1 MVSMMKQIRIRDN
14 TQIPKSQ
21 FAEIP
26 ALTRKIC
33 DKTLEQLEREGIFVF
48 PELVRDADDLTK
60 DQMILQSVNDSYRS
74 SNVMGFLGLGD
85 ERLTITSRFA
95 SDEHDFFFQ
104 YLLEKV
110 LDFPNIV
117 NLETDA
123 NRNNRLFHLLLFLFP
138 LYLKQAMRKGLFK
151 TYIRNQ
157 YNDSNLKGVID
168 IPRHISKNTPF
179 IGNIA
184 YHQREY
190 SYDNALTE
198 LVRHTIEFIKRK
210 PYGNQLLVKVK
221 DEVQLIVDATQQY
234 ELYDRRKVIT
244 DNSHNPIRHAYY
256 REYRALQHLCLLIL
270 KNQEHNI
277 GAGSRQVYGI
287 LFDGAWLWEEY
298 ISKLVE
304 GMFYHPRN
312 KANEGAQ
319 WLFTQNGHSRSG
331 LIYPDFIGKDSQNRI
346 IADAKY
352 KPIRNINGDDYLQ
365 ILAYMLRFDA
375 KAGYYFYPEKEA
387 SGDIRLFLNS
397 GTTYEKNVIPRE
409 DFFVMKH
416 GLVIPDTAADYE
428 DFKAKMKQNETK
440 FQQILPFAGE

>member
-1 MVSMMKQIRIRDN
+1 MH
-14 TQIPKSQ
+14 
-21 FAEIP
+21 
-26 ALTRKIC
+26 KIC

-60 DQMILQSVNDSYRS
+60 DQMILQSVNDTYRS
-74 SNVMGFLGLGD
+74 SNVMGFLGLGG

-95 SDEHDFFFQ
+95 SEEHDFFFQ

-110 LDFPNIV
+110 LDFPNLV

-123 NRNNRLFHLLLFLFP
+123 NHNNRLFHLLLFLFP
-138 LYLKQAMRKGLFK
+138 LYLKQAIRKGLFK

-157 YNDSNLKGVID
+157 YNDSNVKGVID

-190 SYDNALTE
+190 SYDNVLTE

-210 PYGNQLLVKVK
+210 PYGNRLLVKVK
-221 DEVQLIVDATQQY
+221 DEVQLVVDATQSY
-234 ELYDRRKVIT
+234 ELYDRRKVIA
-244 DNSHNPIRHAYY
+244 DNSRNPIRHAYY

-270 KNQEHNI
+270 KNQQHNI
-277 GAGSRQVYGI
+277 GSGSRQIYGI

-298 ISKLVE
+298 VNSLV
-304 GMFYHPRN
+304 GDIFYHPMN
-312 KANEGAQ
+312 KSGKGAQ
-319 WLFTQNGHSRSG
+319 RLFSGNNG
-331 LIYPDFIGKDSQNRI
+331 LIYPDFIGKDAQHRI

-352 KPIRNINGDDYLQ
+352 KPIRNISGDDYLQ

-375 KAGYYFYPEKEA
+375 KAGYFFYPKTADAEDTK
-387 SGDIRLFLNS
+387 FWLNS
-397 GTTYEKNVIPRE
+397 GSTYEKNVNPR
-409 DFFVMKH
+409 DDICVIKH
-416 GLVIPDTAADYE
+416 GLLIPKAANDNK
-428 DFKAKMKQNETK
+428 DFAEKMKQSEAVFTHSVAAYLKNE
-440 FQQILPFAGE
+440 

>member
-1 MVSMMKQIRIRDN
+1 MMKQIRIRDN

-26 ALTRKIC
+26 VLTQKIS

-60 DQMILQSVNDSYRS
+60 DQMILQSVNDTYRS
-74 SNVMGFLGLGD
+74 SNVMGFMGLGG

-123 NRNNRLFHLLLFLFP
+123 NHNNRLFHLLLFLFP
-138 LYLKQAMRKGLFK
+138 YYLKQAVRKGLFK
-151 TYIRNQ
+151 TYIHKR
-157 YNDSNLKGVID
+157 YNDSNVKGVID

-179 IGNIA
+179 VGNIA

-190 SYDNALTE
+190 SYDNVLTE

-221 DEVQLIVDATQQY
+221 DEVQVVVDATQSY
-234 ELYDRRKVIT
+234 ELYDRRKVIA
-244 DNSHNPIRHAYY
+244 DNSRNPIRHAYY

-277 GAGSRQVYGI
+277 GSGSRQVYGI

-298 ISKLVE
+298 VNSLV
-304 GMFYHPRN
+304 GDIFYHPMN
-312 KANEGAQ
+312 KSGKGAQ
-319 WLFTQNGHSRSG
+319 YLFAGGSG
-331 LIYPDFIGKDSQNRI
+331 KIYPDFIGKDAENRI

-352 KPIRNINGDDYLQ
+352 KPIRNISGDDYLQ

-375 KAGYYFYPEKEA
+375 KAGYFFYPKTSELEDAKMW
-387 SGDIRLFLNS
+387 LNNGS
-397 GTTYEKNVIPRE
+397 TYEKNVKRRDNI
-409 DFFVMKH
+409 FVIKH
-416 GLVIPDTAADYE
+416 GLLIPNTASNYD
-428 DFKAKMKQNETK
+428 DFKSKMEQCESVFIHSVVKYMEQRVVRE
-440 FQQILPFAGE
+440 